1 MDPAT
6 PYDRFAWFYDR
17 YWGEHSLAFLPALG
31 ELILDGLEQGSSVL
45 DVACGTGRL
54 AREMHERGF
63 QVTGVDASGEML
75 ALARGNAPGCRFLQ
89 ADVRSLGLAAAFR
102 AAVCVYDSLNHLGS
116 LEELGRAFR
125 GIGAALLSGGAFAF
139 DLNMDEGFAQRWPGS
154 FGVEGV
160 DHAGVFRGSYDRTSR
175 MARLEATLFRL
186 EQGSWRCD
194 DLSFTEWC
202 FTEDEVVRT
211 MGEAGFRDV
220 RAHDARDVGID
231 DVGRSVFVGIQR
243 S

>member
-17 YWGEHSLAFLPALG
+17 YWGEHSLAFLPALD

-186 EQGSWRCD
+186 EQGSWRRD

>member
-17 YWGEHSLAFLPALG
+17 YWGEHSLAFLPALD
-31 ELILDGLEQGSSVL
+31 ELILAGLERGSPVL
-45 DVACGTGRL
+45 DVACGTGQL
-54 AREMHERGF
+54 AGALDERGF
-63 QVTGVDASGEML
+63 RVTGVDASGEML
-75 ALARGNAPGCRFLQ
+75 ALACRNAPACRFLQ
-89 ADVRSLGLAAAFR
+89 ADVRSLGFAAAFQ

-116 LEELGRAFR
+116 LEELGAAFR
-125 GIGAALLSGGAFAF
+125 GVGAALLPGGAFAF
-139 DLNMDEGFAQRWPGS
+139 DLNMDQGFAQRWPGS

-175 MARLEATLFRL
+175 MARLEATLFRQ
-186 EQGSWRCD
+186 ERGSWRRD

-211 MGEAGFRDV
+211 LAEAGFRHV
-220 RAHDARDVGID
+220 HAHDARDLGID
-231 DVGRSVFVGIQR
+231 DAGRSVFVGIR
-243 S
+243 GS